1 MKHVLIGCASLAA
14 LGAWADLSVTSSLD
28 GTTLAYTV
36 SGAVAAATDRPVYLA
51 WGETDGGTDWAKWE
65 ESQKVGTLAAN
76 ATSMTFTLPARIK
89 GACPMR
95 VFLFSGTDGAN
106 VWLDAI
112 RANSDQYLNT
122 GIRPDSKTACFAD
135 YKMNDNGVQQ
145 RIFGMDGTV
154 CFQTYVN
161 GSGQWAYTYKD
172 GAGD

>member
-1 MKHVLIGCASLAA
+1 MKHALIGCASLAA

-122 GIRPDSKTACFAD
+122 
-135 YKMNDNGVQQ
+135 
-145 RIFGMDGTV
+145 
-154 CFQTYVN
+154 
-161 GSGQWAYTYKD
+161 
-172 GAGD
+172 